1 LPPVFIFEGRF
12 PLTFIKY
19 QTNNTSSNTQEEAL
33 TDSRVLMDRAFIMV
47 LACLHSFEDSA
58 LSMAWSLARFTS
70 SEAESFATHACDE
83 GRDDVYVAIR
93 PREEV
98 VELKCSEGWALVAKA
113 NGMVGWTPKVYLT
126 DLARK

>member
-1 LPPVFIFEGRF
+1 
-12 PLTFIKY
+12 
-19 QTNNTSSNTQEEAL
+19 
-33 TDSRVLMDRAFIMV
+33 MDRAFIMV
-47 LACLHSFEDSA
+47 LACLHSFEDSS

-83 GRDDVYVAIR
+83 GHDDAYVAIR

-113 NGMVGWTPKVYLT
+113 NGMVGWTPKVYLS